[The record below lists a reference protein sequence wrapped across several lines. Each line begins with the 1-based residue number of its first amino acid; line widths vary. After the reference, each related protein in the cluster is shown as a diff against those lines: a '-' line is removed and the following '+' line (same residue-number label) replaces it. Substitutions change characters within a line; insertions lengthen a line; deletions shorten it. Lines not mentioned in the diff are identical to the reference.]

1 MDASWPVGR
10 CDHAAVCILGHIGR
24 QAGPLLLIAGGID
37 NSNQILRDCWIF
49 AIDTAKWM
57 KVEELKSMNY
67 HVLCMYHDKSCKMDN
82 KISKQHLCVF
92 TVYRLKLQHL

>member
-1 MDASWPVGR
+1 MGR

-67 HVLCMYHDKSCKMDN
+67 HVHACIMINLAKSIIKKYQNNIFVSLLSID
-82 KISKQHLCVF
+82 
-92 TVYRLKLQHL
+92 